1 MLSRIKIKNFKS
13 FVEAEIRL
21 RPLTVM
27 IGANAS
33 GKTNFIEALGL
44 LGWMASGRSL
54 SQIHSAVRDGELR
67 LRGSLQQLTYHGNER
82 PIGFEVDVDVKS
94 DVADLLHLVLEV
106 LVYESGLSIHR
117 ETLTTRETTIYSTNP
132 RTQKTGHGLLA
143 TKFSALDIPLLWH
156 AEGSP
161 VFSHAYTLPLSDP
174 PDSRLERLAVELA
187 KLGSFQ
193 PIPDKM
199 RSYVSSAEWTSL
211 RPDGANLSAVLHHL
225 CTQDH
230 KARLLKFVRA
240 LPEQNIRD
248 IDFIEVTER
257 GDVMVK
263 LLESFGDQAH
273 WQEAAVLSDGTLR
286 TLAIAAALFSNQ
298 SLLII
303 EDLDDGVHPSRLGHM
318 LELLRHHA
326 EEQNISV
333 LVTTHNPALL
343 DALPDSEI
351 RHVVACYRDPEQGD
365 SRLIELGQLH
375 EFPALAAR
383 GPLGEL
389 LTRGIVDHAL
399 KHDRTDE
406 ERAADAIAWLA
417 ELEAGE

>member
-44 LGWMASGRSL
+44 LGWMADAAHL
-54 SQIHSAVRDGELR
+54 SQIHSAVRDQELA
-67 LRGSLQQLTYHGNER
+67 LRGPIHRLTRHGNDR
-82 PIGFEVDVDVKS
+82 PIEFEVDVDVS
-94 DVADLLHLVLEV
+94 ALLRLTLEV
-106 LVYESGLSIHR
+106 APEGPGLAIHR
-117 ETLTTRETTIYSTNP
+117 EILVLRDATSTIYEARQIEREDGQRSLQVNPSTNSP
-132 RTQKTGHGLLA
+132 PFRLLGGGPVFPHAVSLLA
-143 TKFSALDIPLLWH
+143 FHQLQQQLLFLALD
-156 AEGSP
+156 
-161 VFSHAYTLPLSDP
+161 FS
-174 PDSRLERLAVELA
+174 RIAV
-187 KLGSFQ
+187 FQ
-193 PIPDKM
+193 PIPDRM
-199 RSYVSSAEWTSL
+199 RGYASISDWKP
-211 RPDGANLSAVLHHL
+211 RPDGANLSAVLHHVCQL
-225 CTQDH
+225 DH
-230 KARLLKFVRA
+230 KDRILEFVRA
-240 LPEQNIRD
+240 LPEQNILD
-248 IDFIEVTER
+248 LDFIQVPDR
-257 GDVMVK
+257 DDIMVK
-263 LLESFGDQAH
+263 LLESFGPQEH

-286 TLAIAAALFSNQ
+286 ALAIAAALLSAE

-303 EDLDDGVHPSRLGHM
+303 EDIDDGVHPSRLGHM
-318 LELLRHHA
+318 LELIRHHA
-326 EEQNISV
+326 EQQGISV

-343 DALPDSEI
+343 DALPDAEL

-365 SRLIELGQLH
+365 SRLIELGQLN

-406 ERAADAIAWLA
+406 QRAADALAWLA
-417 ELEAGE
+417 ELEASE

>member
-44 LGWMASGRSL
+44 LGWMAKGRPL
-54 SQIHSAVRDGELR
+54 SQVYSAVRDGELR
-67 LRGSLQQLTYHGNER
+67 LRGWPRVTQYGNDR
-82 PIGFEVDVDVKS
+82 PVGFEVDIDVGADTYPRLELEFSAQTGLIERERFTVPGEASPVYELASENRVRFSKGQ
-94 DVADLLHLVLEV
+94 DVV
-106 LVYESGLSIHR
+106 LVGR
-117 ETLTTRETTIYSTNP
+117 EADHPVFTHALP
-132 RTQKTGHGLLA
+132 
-143 TKFSALDIPLLWH
+143 LDIARKDL
-156 AEGSP
+156 
-161 VFSHAYTLPLSDP
+161 VI
-174 PDSRLERLAVELA
+174 LEYL
-187 KLGSFQ
+187 LGSISIFH
-193 PIPDKM
+193 PVPDLM
-199 RSYVSSAEWTSL
+199 RGYANFHDGSHLHSSGS
-211 RPDGANLSAVLHHL
+211 NISAVLENL
-225 CTQDH
+225 CQSGFQDDI
-230 KARLLKFVRA
+230 LKFIRT
-240 LPEQNIRD
+240 LPEQDFREVGFIRVPGPDD
-248 IDFIEVTER
+248 I
-257 GDVMVK
+257 MVK
-263 LLESFGDQAH
+263 LLESFGGQEH
-273 WQEAAVLSDGTLR
+273 WYEAAVLSDGTLR
-286 TLAIAAALFSNQ
+286 ALAIAAALFSGD

-303 EDLDDGVHPSRLGHM
+303 EDIDDGVHPSRLGHM
-318 LELLRHHA
+318 LELIRHHA
-326 EEQNISV
+326 EQQNISV

-406 ERAADAIAWLA
+406 QRIADGLAWLA
-417 ELEAGE
+417 ELEASE